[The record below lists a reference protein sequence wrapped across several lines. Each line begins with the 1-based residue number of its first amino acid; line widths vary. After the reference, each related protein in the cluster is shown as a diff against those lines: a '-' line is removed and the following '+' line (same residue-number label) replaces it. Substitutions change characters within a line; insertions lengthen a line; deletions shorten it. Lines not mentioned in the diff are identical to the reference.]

1 MGESY
6 PYAWEMGA
14 RGMPLPKNLEKIFL
28 GSYHIKFGHFGGGG
42 KYVKIWAFYYFSYI
56 YFWAKMSCPQS

>member
-28 GSYHIKFGHFGGGG
+28 GSYHIKFGHFGGG
-42 KYVKIWAFYYFSYI
+42 AN
-56 YFWAKMSCPQS
+56 M